1 MDLNTISSNV
11 GYTANTYKSST
22 AGKADTAKE
31 TNSKD
36 AAVVY
41 EKSDEAVTSNS
52 AKKTYQVDTAT
63 IEKLKADADAR
74 TAQLRSIVEQLIS
87 KQADTAGKSGLWELF
102 TPENIEKSDISPET
116 IAKAK
121 EDVAEDGYWG
131 VKQTSERILD
141 FAKALTGGD
150 PSKIDEMKKAIEK
163 GFAAAEKM
171 WGKEL
176 PEISKQ
182 THEAVMK
189 GLEEWSNQE

>member
-41 EKSDEAVTSNS
+41 EKSDDAVTSNS

-87 KQADTAGKSGLWELF
+87 KQAETAGKSGLWELF

>member
-11 GYTANTYKSST
+11 GYAASTYKSSV
-22 AGKADTAKE
+22 AGKTDTAKE

-41 EKSDEAVTSNS
+41 EKSGESVKSDS
-52 AKKTYQVDTAT
+52 AKKKYQVDTAT
-63 IEKLKADADAR
+63 IDKLKADADAR

-116 IAKAK
+116 IAQAK

-189 GLEEWSNQE
+189 GLEDWANQE